1 MIKEVIV
8 GLWTSFLQMVIN
20 IMSSIVFRMKKR
32 EAIELCRQYG
42 CKYYVIQQGYWKWQV
57 LRAGNVQLY
66 KKMGIIGKNVTAKD
80 LAKISAYI
88 ADPVFINIKLK

>member
-1 MIKEVIV
+1 MIKEAIV
-8 GLWTSFLQMVIN
+8 GVWTSFLQVLIN
-20 IMSSIVFRMKKR
+20 IMSSFVFRMKKR

-57 LRAGNVQLY
+57 LRAGNVNLY
-66 KKMGIIGKNVTAKD
+66 KKMGIIDKKITAKD
-80 LAKISAYI
+80 LAEISAYI